1 MRSLAVD
8 SLMSQSS
15 YRCPC
20 GKTIQYKQDMVT
32 EPGGGVRP
40 TWLCRD
46 CRTPVPSV
54 TAEKI
59 RHQHPS

>member
-1 MRSLAVD
+1 
-8 SLMSQSS
+8 MSQSS
-15 YRCPC
+15 YRCTC
-20 GKTIQYKQDMVT
+20 GKTIRFKQDMT
-32 EPGGGVRP
+32 KQPGGGVSE

-59 RHQHPS
+59 KHQHPS

>member
-1 MRSLAVD
+1 
-8 SLMSQSS
+8 MSQSS
-15 YRCPC
+15 YRCTC
-20 GKTIQYKQDMVT
+20 GKTIQYKQDMVK
-32 EPGGGVRP
+32 EGGGVRA
-40 TWLCRD
+40 TWLCGD

>member
-1 MRSLAVD
+1 
-8 SLMSQSS
+8 MSQSS
-15 YRCPC
+15 YRCTC
-20 GKTIQYKQDMVT
+20 GKTIRYKQDMVA
-32 EPGGGVRP
+32 ESGGVR
-40 TWLCRD
+40 TQWLCRD

>member
-1 MRSLAVD
+1 
-8 SLMSQSS
+8 MSQSS

-20 GKTIQYKQDMVT
+20 GKTIRYKQDMVT